1 MIMMIMIML
10 KIIMII
16 MIITTNL
23 VVKIN
28 LGECEESTPANNQE
42 CE

>member
-1 MIMMIMIML
+1 MMIMIML
-10 KIIMII
+10 KIMIIMII
-16 MIITTNL
+16 MIIMTNL